1 MSVFNVNDNISK
13 TDNTIR
19 LDKEKEDIIR
29 FLTQYTKLY
38 EFDKFRGADIPVAP
52 LSKEDRL
59 AHMSGRY
66 YRWMSMSHVNLTS
79 DANTFFDPKIT
90 VHTEERKCTDV
101 YLQLVDN
108 HWIIVPFDYDLPVGI
123 FNYFGDSFPDFIR
136 FANGTSV
143 CRITT
148 GGPPTTNYG
157 YHVPQD
163 DDD

>member
-1 MSVFNVNDNISK
+1 MSVFNINDNISK
-13 TDNTIR
+13 TDDTIR
-19 LDKEKEDIIR
+19 LDKEKEDIIG

-59 AHMSGRY
+59 AHMHGRY
-66 YRWMSMSHVNLTS
+66 YRWMSMSHVNLAS

-108 HWIIVPFDYDLPVGI
+108 HWVIVPFDYDLPVGI
-123 FNYFGDSFPDFIR
+123 FNYFGDTFPDFIR

-148 GGPPTTNYG
+148 GGPSTTNYG
-157 YHVPQD
+157 YHVPRD